1 MVDFGQLKA
10 AALLL
15 ATVALASHSVAA
27 EPSQDRYS
35 LGTDSLTWA
44 IDGYSL
50 IGTWERASLPG
61 VRWHVEAFGI
71 EIPEGLVDG
80 FEGNTGEGWRRRIHL
95 ALMLSADHHPLAALP
110 GLHWGAGFNVQ
121 RTSVSRRGIDGEQTY
136 DLIEPIVRVG
146 YQWFPLADVGL
157 FLTPYMVLG
166 VPIHLSEPE
175 PIGGQ
180 AYKEAALLPA
190 ASVQV
195 GWRFAP

>member
-1 MVDFGQLKA
+1 MVDCGQPKA
-10 AALLL
+10 AVSLLL
-15 ATVALASHSVAA
+15 TLALASHSVAA

-61 VRWHVEAFGI
+61 LRWHVEAFGI
-71 EIPEGLVDG
+71 EIPEGLIDLRG
-80 FEGNTGEGWRRRIHL
+80 QRL
-95 ALMLSADHHPLAALP
+95 AAPYRPGALASADYHPFAALP

-136 DLIEPIVRVG
+136 NLIEPIMRAG

-157 FLTPYMVLG
+157 FPTPYMVLG

-180 AYKEAALLPA
+180 AYQGGAAA
-190 ASVQV
+190 RSSS
-195 GWRFAP
+195 R